1 MDSVFYALVIA
12 LILFPYKSES
22 IKIPE
27 LIFFKIFN
35 NPNMYE
41 RFWQRHYMK
50 RVPGNARKEI
60 HSQLDKMHFLWHK
73 SN

>member
-27 LIFFKIFN
+27 LMKRLIVFKIFN

-41 RFWQRHYMK
+41 RFWQRYYMK
-50 RVPGNARKEI
+50 RVPGDAQKEI
-60 HSQLDKMHFLWHK
+60 LSQLDKMHFL
-73 SN
+73 